1 MRFGLFSKLILA
13 FIILVTLS
21 IFLPIS
27 EIANTDAL
35 LASATFLYG
44 VLYGFEISIVL
55 GNFSK
60 LKSLLATE
68 NAGLASIF
76 HLIQLIGGQFAKQV
90 EGKIEKYLRKAIDVP
105 LSNYLMDTNKEF
117 FEIFEPLKTV
127 KVNGDEQ
134 TAALNYINE
143 GLYYIPQSRTQIA
156 QVAPRDVDPPE
167 WAMLLI
173 LAFILVATLL
183 LGREANLV
191 SQLSAAIF
199 ATTVVGSLLL
209 LDEVDSNRIQEARLE
224 YEVFNETLTAMG
236 KDKYYPETAL
246 KTGIVKL
253 SKS

>member
-13 FIILVTLS
+13 FVILVILS
-21 IFLPIS
+21 LFLPVL
-27 EIANTDAL
+27 EMTNTDAL

-44 VLYGFEISIVL
+44 FLYGFEISIVL
-55 GNFSK
+55 GNFSQ
-60 LKSLLATE
+60 LKSLLAIE
-68 NAGLASIF
+68 NAGLQSVF
-76 HLIQLIGGQFAKQV
+76 QLSQLIGGQFPKQV
-90 EGKIEKYLRKAIDVP
+90 ENKIEKYLKKAIDVP
-105 LSNYLMDTNKEF
+105 LSNHLTDTNKEF

-127 KVNGDEQ
+127 EVTGDEQ

-199 ATTVVGSLLL
+199 ATTVIGSLLL
-209 LDEVDSNRIQEARLE
+209 LDEIDSNRIQEARLE

-236 KDKYYPETAL
+236 KNTYYPEEAL
-246 KTGIVKL
+246 KTGIIKQ

>member
-55 GNFSK
+55 GNFSQ
-60 LKSLLATE
+60 LKSLLAIE
-68 NAGLASIF
+68 NAGLQSVF
-76 HLIQLIGGQFAKQV
+76 QLSQLIGGQFPKQV
-90 EGKIEKYLRKAIDVP
+90 ENKIEKYLKKAIDVP
-105 LSNYLMDTNKEF
+105 LSNHLTDTNKEF

-127 KVNGDEQ
+127 EVTGDEQ

-167 WAMLLI
+167 WAMLL
-173 LAFILVATLL
+173 
-183 LGREANLV
+183 
-191 SQLSAAIF
+191 
-199 ATTVVGSLLL
+199 L

-224 YEVFNETLTAMG
+224 YEVFNETLVAIG
-236 KDKYYPETAL
+236 KEKYYPEEAL
-246 KTGIVKL
+246 KSGIVKIP
-253 SKS
+253 KS

>member
-13 FIILVTLS
+13 FVILVILS
-21 IFLPIS
+21 LFLPVL
-27 EIANTDAL
+27 EMTNTDAL

-55 GNFSK
+55 GNFSQ
-60 LKSLLATE
+60 LKSLLAIE
-68 NAGLASIF
+68 NAGLQSVF
-76 HLIQLIGGQFAKQV
+76 QLSQLIGGQFAKQV
-90 EGKIEKYLRKAIDVP
+90 ELKIEKYLKKAIEVP
-105 LSNYLMDTNKEF
+105 LSNHLLDTNKEF
-117 FEIFEPLKTV
+117 FEIFDPLKTV

-134 TAALNYINE
+134 TAALNSINE

-156 QVAPRDVDPPE
+156 HVAPRDVDPPE

-173 LAFILVATLL
+173 LAIILVGTLL
-183 LGREANLV
+183 LGREVNLV
-191 SQLSAAIF
+191 SQLSSAIF

-224 YEVFNETLTAMG
+224 YEVFNETLIAMG
-236 KDKYYPETAL
+236 KEKYYPETAL

>member
-55 GNFSK
+55 GNFSQ
-60 LKSLLATE
+60 LKSLLAIE
-68 NAGLASIF
+68 NAGLQSVF
-76 HLIQLIGGQFAKQV
+76 HLSKLIGGQFSKQV
-90 EGKIEKYLRKAIDVP
+90 EEKIEKYLKKAIEVP
-105 LSNYLMDTNKEF
+105 LSNHLTDTNKEF
-117 FEIFEPLKTV
+117 FEIFDPLKTV
-127 KVNGDEQ
+127 KVSGDEQ

-156 QVAPRDVDPPE
+156 HDAPRDVDPPE

-173 LAFILVATLL
+173 LAIILVGTLL

-191 SQLSAAIF
+191 SQLSSAIF
-199 ATTVVGSLLL
+199 ATTVGGSLLL

-224 YEVFNETLTAMG
+224 YEVFNETLIAMG
-236 KDKYYPETAL
+236 KEKYYPKEAL
-246 KTGIVKL
+246 KTGLVKL
-253 SKS
+253 SKT